1 MRFRLFKRNN
11 EAAGPPARPKMGTV
25 EERFS
30 AYFPRLFAYV
40 RSCVG
45 GDVPAQDIAVEAF
58 TAAFRNAGSRDE
70 DEFRT
75 ALFRTARRLCRPGL
89 KHRASATDDAL
100 NQREREILAL
110 VFDAGLSREQI
121 ARLFNIGTAT
131 VNSRLLTGL
140 RKLKEQTS
148 PAAAAAYLQLA

>member
-1 MRFRLFKRNN
+1 MRFRLFRRNE
-11 EAAGPPARPKMGTV
+11 EATGPPPRPKMGGL

-45 GDVPAQDIAVEAF
+45 GDMPAQEIAVEAF
-58 TAAFRNAGSRDE
+58 TVALKKGGGGDE

-75 ALFRTARRLCRPGL
+75 ILFRTARRLCRPGL
-89 KHRASATDDAL
+89 KHHASDADDL
-100 NQREREILAL
+100 LDRREREILAL

-121 ARLFNIGTAT
+121 ARLFRIRTAT
-131 VNSRLLTGL
+131 VNSRILTGL
-140 RKLKEQTS
+140 RKLKAQTS